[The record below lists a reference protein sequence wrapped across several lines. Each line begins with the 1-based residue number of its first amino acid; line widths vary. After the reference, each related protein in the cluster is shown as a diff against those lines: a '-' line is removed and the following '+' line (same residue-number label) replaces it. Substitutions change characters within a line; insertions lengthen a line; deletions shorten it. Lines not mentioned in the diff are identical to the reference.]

1 MWLRRAAELGG
12 LGVLDLQRFNNALR
26 LRWIGKR
33 RLGRINHGRG
43 LLEPASTTNQALF
56 AYRTEVTFGNG
67 KTASFWTV
75 AEAICNDHWLLDLR
89 GRVSPG
95 LLPDFVML
103 REVARSCTLA
113 PDTEDA
119 FRWRSPSGAYSATS
133 AYALQFDGTEQSSLR
148 HILPVWA
155 PPKCKFFVWLLLQ
168 PSDLHRR

>member
-1 MWLRRAAELGG
+1 M
-12 LGVLDLQRFNNALR
+12 
-26 LRWIGKR
+26 
-33 RLGRINHGRG
+33 
-43 LLEPASTTNQALF
+43 
-56 AYRTEVTFGNG
+56 TEVTIGNAG
-67 KTASFWTV
+67 PASFWSDSWAGEPLRKRWPLLYDISRHKNRTV